1 MSPAMRPL
9 YREGYRTVRDIVG
22 PLLFVEGVRNAG
34 YGETV
39 TVESPQGI
47 ATGQILLVEEGYCA
61 IQVFEGTMGL
71 DAPRST
77 VYLERD
83 IVRVPVGKML
93 MGRILDGRF
102 RPLDGK
108 PAPLGGELMSIQG
121 EPLNPTRRIG
131 PDKFVETG
139 ISTIDLMNTLVR
151 GQKLPIFSG
160 SGLPAARIAAQIATQ
175 ARVPGSEQSFLVI
188 FAAMGVTQQEARYF
202 MDVFSEAGVL
212 AHGVFFLNLASDSP
226 VERLLTPRMALA
238 VAEYFAFTLEYDVL
252 VVLTDM
258 LQYCEA
264 LREISAAREEMPGR
278 RGFPGY
284 MYSDLSTLYE
294 RAGSVKGKSG
304 SITQIPIITMPDDD
318 MTHPV
323 VDLSGYITE
332 GQIVLSRDMNERGL
346 FPPVSVLPSL
356 SRLMNKGIGR
366 GKTFPEHRALADQLY
381 ASYAKG
387 KELERLKL
395 IVGEEGLSPVE
406 QNYLSFAKRFEER
419 FVHQGQ
425 EDRPLDSSMRIG
437 MECLSLLPRDE
448 LYRLPEEYLQ
458 RMTEGKVT

>member
-1 MSPAMRPL
+1 MRPL

-47 ATGQILLVEEGYCA
+47 ATGQILLVEERYCA
-61 IQVFEGTMGL
+61 IQLFEGTMGL

-121 EPLNPTRRIG
+121 EPLNPTQRVG

-160 SGLPAARIAAQIATQ
+160 AGLPAARIAAQIATQ

-212 AHGVFFLNLASDSP
+212 ANGVFFLNLASDSP

-284 MYSDLSTLYE
+284 MYSDLSTIYE
-294 RAGSVKGKSG
+294 RAGSVKGRSG
-304 SITQIPIITMPDDD
+304 SVTQIPIITMPDDD

-332 GQIVLSRDMNERGL
+332 GQIVLARDMNERGL

-387 KELERLKL
+387 KDLERLKL

-406 QNYLSFAKRFEER
+406 QNYLSFAKIFEER

-425 EDRPLDSSMRIG
+425 EDRPLESSMRIG

-458 RMTEGKVT
+458 RMTEGKVI

>member
-1 MSPAMRPL
+1 MRPL

-47 ATGQILLVEEGYCA
+47 ATGQILLVEECYCA
-61 IQVFEGTMGL
+61 IQLFEGTMGL

-83 IVRVPVGKML
+83 IVRIPVGKML

-121 EPLNPTRRIG
+121 EPLNPTQRIG

-160 SGLPAARIAAQIATQ
+160 AGLPAARIAAQIATQ
-175 ARVPGSEQSFLVI
+175 ARVPGSEQSFLVV

-238 VAEYFAFTLEYDVL
+238 VAEYFAFTLDYDVL

-356 SRLMNKGIGR
+356 SRLMNKGVGR

-387 KELERLKL
+387 KDLERLKL

-406 QNYLSFAKRFEER
+406 QNYLSFAKVFEER
-419 FVHQGQ
+419 FVHQGK
-425 EDRPLDSSMRIG
+425 EDRSLESSMRVG

-448 LYRLPEEYLQ
+448 LYRLPEESLQ
-458 RMTEGKVT
+458 RMAEGRAT

>member
-1 MSPAMRPL
+1 MSLSMKPL

-34 YGETV
+34 YGEIV
-39 TVESPQGI
+39 TVESPHGS
-47 ATGQILLVEEGYCA
+47 AAGQILLVEEHFCA
-61 IQVFEGTMGL
+61 IQLFEGTMGL

-83 IVRVPVGKML
+83 IARIPVGKML

-102 RPLDGK
+102 HPLDGK
-108 PAPLGGELMSIQG
+108 PAPIGGKLVSIQG
-121 EPLNPTRRIG
+121 EPINPVRRVG
-131 PDKFVETG
+131 PDRFVETG

-160 SGLPAARIAAQIATQ
+160 SGLPAGRIAAQIATQ
-175 ARVPGSEQSFLVI
+175 ARIPGSEQSFLVI

-202 MDVFSEAGVL
+202 MDIFSEAGVL
-212 AHGVFFLNLASDSP
+212 AHGVFFLSLAGDSP
-226 VERLLTPRMALA
+226 VERLLVPRMALA

-252 VVLTDM
+252 VILTDM

-264 LREISAAREEMPGR
+264 LREISAAREEIPGR

-284 MYSDLSTLYE
+284 MYSDLSTIYE
-294 RAGSVKGKSG
+294 RAGSVKGARG

-332 GQIVLSRDMNERGL
+332 GQIVLSRDMNERGVY
-346 FPPVSVLPSL
+346 PPVSVLPSL
-356 SRLMNKGIGR
+356 SRLMNKGIGS

-381 ASYAKG
+381 ASYARG
-387 KELERLKL
+387 KNLERLKL
-395 IVGEEGLSPVE
+395 IVGEEGLNPVE
-406 QNYLSFAKRFEER
+406 RTYLAFSEAFENR
-419 FVHQGQ
+419 FVHQGKSN
-425 EDRPLDSSMRIG
+425 RSLADSASLG

-448 LYRLPEEYLQ
+448 LYRLPDKYLEHAIVQ
-458 RMTEGKVT
+458 KEA

>member
-1 MSPAMRPL
+1 MRPL

-47 ATGQILLVEEGYCA
+47 ATGQILLVEECYCA
-61 IQVFEGTMGL
+61 IQLFEGTMGL

-83 IVRVPVGKML
+83 IVRIPVGKML

-121 EPLNPTRRIG
+121 EPLNPTQRIG

-160 SGLPAARIAAQIATQ
+160 AGLPAARIAAQIATQ
-175 ARVPGSEQSFLVI
+175 ARVPGSEQSFLVV

-238 VAEYFAFTLEYDVL
+238 VAEYFAFTLDYDVL

-284 MYSDLSTLYE
+284 MYSDLSTIYE
-294 RAGSVKGKSG
+294 RAGSVKGRSG

-356 SRLMNKGIGR
+356 SRLMNKGVGR

-387 KELERLKL
+387 KDLERLKL

-406 QNYLSFAKRFEER
+406 QNYLSFAKVFEER

-425 EDRPLDSSMRIG
+425 EDRSLESSMRVG

-448 LYRLPEEYLQ
+448 LYRLPEESLQ
-458 RMTEGKVT
+458 RMAEGRAT

>member
-47 ATGQILLVEEGYCA
+47 ATGQILLVEECYCA
-61 IQVFEGTMGL
+61 IQLFEGTMGL

-83 IVRVPVGKML
+83 IVRIPVGKML

-121 EPLNPTRRIG
+121 EPLNPTQRIG

-160 SGLPAARIAAQIATQ
+160 AGLPAARIAAQIATQ
-175 ARVPGSEQSFLVI
+175 ARVPGSEQSFLVV

-238 VAEYFAFTLEYDVL
+238 VAEYFAFTLDYDVL

-284 MYSDLSTLYE
+284 MYSDLSTIYE
-294 RAGSVKGKSG
+294 RAGSVKGRSG

-356 SRLMNKGIGR
+356 SRLMNKGVGR

-387 KELERLKL
+387 KDLERLKL

-406 QNYLSFAKRFEER
+406 QNYLSFAKVFEER

-425 EDRPLDSSMRIG
+425 EDRSLESSMRVG

-448 LYRLPEEYLQ
+448 LYRLPEESLQ
-458 RMTEGKVT
+458 RMAEGRAT

>member
-47 ATGQILLVEEGYCA
+47 ATGQILLVEECYCA
-61 IQVFEGTMGL
+61 IQLFEGTMGL

-83 IVRVPVGKML
+83 IVRIPVGKML

-121 EPLNPTRRIG
+121 EPLNPTQRIG

-160 SGLPAARIAAQIATQ
+160 AGLPAARIAAQIATQ
-175 ARVPGSEQSFLVI
+175 ARVPGSEQSFLVV

-238 VAEYFAFTLEYDVL
+238 VAEYFAFTLDYDVL

-284 MYSDLSTLYE
+284 MYSDLSTIYE
-294 RAGSVKGKSG
+294 RAGSVKGRSG

-356 SRLMNKGIGR
+356 SRLMNKGVGR

-387 KELERLKL
+387 KDLERLKL

-406 QNYLSFAKRFEER
+406 QNYLSFAKVFEER
-419 FVHQGQ
+419 FVHQGK
-425 EDRPLDSSMRIG
+425 EDRSLESSMRVG

-448 LYRLPEEYLQ
+448 LYRLPEESLQ
-458 RMTEGKVT
+458 RMAEGRAT

>member
-1 MSPAMRPL
+1 MRPL

-47 ATGQILLVEEGYCA
+47 ATGQILLVEECYCA
-61 IQVFEGTMGL
+61 IQLFEGTMGL

-83 IVRVPVGKML
+83 IVRIPVGKML

-121 EPLNPTRRIG
+121 EPLNPTQRIG

-160 SGLPAARIAAQIATQ
+160 AGLPAARIAAQIATQ
-175 ARVPGSEQSFLVI
+175 ARVPGSEQSFLVV

-238 VAEYFAFTLEYDVL
+238 VAEYFAFTLDYDVL

-284 MYSDLSTLYE
+284 MYSDLSTIYE
-294 RAGSVKGKSG
+294 RAGSVKGRSG

-356 SRLMNKGIGR
+356 SRLMNKGVGR

-387 KELERLKL
+387 KDLERLKL

-406 QNYLSFAKRFEER
+406 QNYLSFAKVFEER
-419 FVHQGQ
+419 FVHQGK
-425 EDRPLDSSMRIG
+425 EDRSLESSMRVG

-448 LYRLPEEYLQ
+448 LYRLPEESLQ
-458 RMTEGKVT
+458 RMAEGRAT

>member
-1 MSPAMRPL
+1 MRPL

-47 ATGQILLVEEGYCA
+47 ATGQILLVEECYCA
-61 IQVFEGTMGL
+61 IQLFEGTMGL

-83 IVRVPVGKML
+83 IVRIPVGKML

-121 EPLNPTRRIG
+121 EPLNPTQRIG

-160 SGLPAARIAAQIATQ
+160 AGLPAARIAAQIATQ
-175 ARVPGSEQSFLVI
+175 ARVPGSEQSFLVV

-238 VAEYFAFTLEYDVL
+238 VAEYFAFTLDYDVL

-284 MYSDLSTLYE
+284 MYSDLSTIYE
-294 RAGSVKGKSG
+294 RAGSVKGRSG

-323 VDLSGYITE
+323 EDLSGYITE

-356 SRLMNKGIGR
+356 SRLMNKGVGR

-387 KELERLKL
+387 KDLERLKL

-406 QNYLSFAKRFEER
+406 QNYLSFAKVFEER

-425 EDRPLDSSMRIG
+425 EDRSLESSMRVG

-448 LYRLPEEYLQ
+448 LYRLPEESLQ
-458 RMTEGKVT
+458 RMAEGRAT